1 MNKINTAPIS
11 GTQELLP
18 EKQAIFDNIKT
29 KIAKVYKAHGF
40 QNIETPI
47 IDRTEI
53 LFAKA
58 GGDTEKQIYRVVK
71 TNETEKDADQALRFD
86 HTVPLARY
94 IVEHESSLN
103 FPFKVTQIGRNFRG
117 ERPQKGRFREFY
129 QCDVDIIG
137 RNTLSLAYDAEVIV
151 TIYEALSTFLK
162 PKMLIRISNRKLLTG
177 LLKSQDLESKSK
189 EIFNIIDHAEKV
201 TPEKTQQSLSE
212 INLTESQIDVL
223 NKFMAIQGSRESAIQ
238 KLNALNIENE
248 IYSQGVTELDEV
260 LKLLENQGMKDQISA
275 DMLIIRGL
283 DYYTGTI
290 FETFLP
296 EYKGIGSVGSGGRYD
311 NLASHY
317 TDQSFP
323 GVGGSIGLTRLFPT
337 LSEHDLLED
346 EARKP
351 IDVAIIPISE
361 NERIYAL
368 RLAKE
373 LRAKNYT
380 VDTILTD
387 KKLGD
392 KLTYATK
399 VANYGIVVGENEVKT
414 GKLMLK
420 NFKTGEQVPLG
431 E

>member
-1 MNKINTAPIS
+1 MKKLNTAPIS

-177 LLKSQDLESKSK
+177 LLKSQ

-351 IDVAIIPISE
+351 IDVA
-361 NERIYAL
+361 L